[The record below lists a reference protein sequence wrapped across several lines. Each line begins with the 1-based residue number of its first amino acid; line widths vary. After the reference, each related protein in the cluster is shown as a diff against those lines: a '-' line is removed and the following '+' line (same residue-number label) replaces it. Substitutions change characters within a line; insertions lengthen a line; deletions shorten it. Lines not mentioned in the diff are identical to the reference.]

1 MSVYLEYGYANRK
14 EYLTSLAASMDIPVS
29 VVYTISSVLGASED
43 FDGLISELE
52 CNLIN
57 GEY

>member
-14 EYLTSLAASMDIPVS
+14 EYLTSLAESMDIPVS
-29 VVYTISSVLGASED
+29 IVYTISSVLGSSED

-52 CNLIN
+52 SNLIN